1 MYTNSRRQLRQVPIQ
16 SSVECWTFISGF
28 LSRISRSSISRR
40 RLMMFTIARCRIFH
54 LIMKQFNCTYE
65 QCIYCPQSDDGQ
77 MCLTKHCAYFIQ
89 CNLCSS
95 SYIGETKRTIRSRLR
110 EHLYSKK
117 PPSFIDISLDTTC
130 CITYP

>member
-1 MYTNSRRQLRQVPIQ
+1 MKRFRKRLIWNYHFNRRNKLSICALRR
-16 SSVECWTFISGF
+16 TG
-28 LSRISRSSISRR
+28 LSDSLIVSFKSIPLLS
-40 RLMMFTIARCRIFH
+40 L
-54 LIMKQFNCTYE
+54 LKPKQFNCIYK
-65 QCIYCPQSDDGQ
+65 QCIYCPQSDDGR

-130 CITYP
+130 RIT